1 MLIFYLPMIFT
12 VDSLDLLR
20 DTFTDDYIYNELY
33 NKWCSRIQYIMQC
46 QLYLS
51 VIVLFFLIEGTHR
64 NYYL

>member
-51 VIVLFFLIEGTHR
+51 VIVLFF
-64 NYYL
+64 